1 MILAGLFTAI
11 IFGNLEVSEMRSMR
25 ELKAALNKAAS
36 VAEASRKK
44 EEELRVEIEIAEAR
58 QNVQQFVDSVLRYTI
73 VRNSIKAMHK
83 EEIAIV
89 AQVFAQNY
97 QTLLDACDSEMK
109 NAHSKGEKRVAEEK
123 RIAEER
129 AAKRKAKRDA
139 KAKEEAAKAGDNKPA
154 NTANTAPK
162 SNATATAKPVNT
174 PASAGVT
181 QQPKPANTT
190 PANNATTAP
199 KTVNNAGAASGTTTY
214 NQYGRRTYDVAQHRP
229 VTQR

>member
-1 MILAGLFTAI
+1 
-11 IFGNLEVSEMRSMR
+11 MRSMR

-36 VAEASRKK
+36 AAEASRKK

-58 QNVQQFVDSVLRYTI
+58 QNVQQFVNSMLKHSD
-73 VRNSIKAMHK
+73 VRNGIKEMYK
-83 EEIAIV
+83 EEID
-89 AQVFAQNY
+89 VFADMVARAF
-97 QTLLDACDSEMK
+97 QTLAASCDDELTI
-109 NAHSKGEKRVAEEK
+109 AHAKGEKRVAEEK

-129 AAKRKAKRDA
+129 AVKRKAKREA
-139 KAKEEAAKAGDNKPA
+139 KAKEDAAKAGENKPA
-154 NTANTAPK
+154 NTANTATK

-199 KTVNNAGAASGTTTY
+199 KPVNNAGATSGTTTY